1 MSYVP
6 DPTDV
11 TKPVP
16 SDSVGSVTPAEIRAL
31 KQHIIDKVGELTAL
45 INAAGTSVIGEFAA
59 VKTGIA
65 TAIETLADDV
75 SVAMI
80 GHTTNT
86 SNPHNETKA
95 SIGLALLNNYG
106 ISSAIDLDS
115 STTYASSAAVK
126 TLVDLVSTLT
136 NSVTA
141 NTAATNT
148 LIATEKDI
156 RDNATKYANASAALA
171 AAPVGAL
178 TFSKINGTGDIVNPY
193 GKPFILLL
201 ALNAQSSA
209 NNGVRY
215 VNTGATFNI
224 PDGVLAAF
232 ALYQI

>member
-31 KQHIIDKVGELTAL
+31 KQHIIDKVVELTAL

-86 SNPHNETKA
+86 SNPHNDTKA
-95 SIGLALLNNYG
+95 SIGLGLLNNYS
-106 ISSAIDLDS
+106 ISSAVDS
-115 STTYASSAAVK
+115 ASTTTYASSAAVK
-126 TLVDLVSTLT
+126 TLADLVSTLT

-148 LIATEKDI
+148 LVATEKDI

-178 TFSKINGTGDIVNPY
+178 TFTKITGGSQTNPF
-193 GKPFILLL
+193 GKPFLLLL
-201 ALNAQSSA
+201 ALNAQSSV
-209 NNGVRY
+209 NNGIRY
-215 VNTGATFNI
+215 VNTGEWFEI
-224 PDGVLAAF
+224 PAGTLGAY